1 MALYIGHILNA
12 SLWIFIWVDIFL
24 LFMWV
29 AATMGRIRTPD
40 DIPDWEDMIP
50 EKIYVDQ
57 EAYDKLLD
65 MINNP
70 PQPSEALKDLFRN
83 TNNDFS
89 SGEKL
94 GGK

>member
-1 MALYIGHILNA
+1 
-12 SLWIFIWVDIFL
+12 
-24 LFMWV
+24 
-29 AATMGRIRTPD
+29 MGRIRTPD

-50 EKIYVDQ
+50 EKIYVGQ

>member
-1 MALYIGHILNA
+1 MFTGA
-12 SLWIFIWVDIFL
+12 SMYLSFGL
-24 LFMWV
+24 V

-50 EKIYVDQ
+50 EKIYVSQ
-57 EAYDKLLD
+57 EAYDKLSD

-70 PQPSEALKDLFRN
+70 VQPSEALKDLFRN

>member
-1 MALYIGHILNA
+1 
-12 SLWIFIWVDIFL
+12 
-24 LFMWV
+24 
-29 AATMGRIRTPD
+29 MGRITTPD
-40 DIPDWEDMIP
+40 DIPGWDDMIP
-50 EKIYVDQ
+50 EKIYVSK

-65 MINNP
+65 MINKP
-70 PQPSEALKDLFRN
+70 AQPSEALKDLLRN